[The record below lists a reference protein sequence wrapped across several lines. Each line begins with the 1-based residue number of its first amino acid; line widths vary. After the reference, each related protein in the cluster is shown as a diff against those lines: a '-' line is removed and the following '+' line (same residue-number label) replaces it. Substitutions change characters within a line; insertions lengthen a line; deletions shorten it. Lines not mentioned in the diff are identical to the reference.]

1 MLHNSEEELM
11 MKRLLIALLASFVIA
26 GCSNA
31 QSSDQTKETK
41 TNEETALKKVYCC
54 PRLDA

>member
-1 MLHNSEEELM
+1 

-26 GCSNA
+26 GCSND

-41 TNEETALKKVYCC
+41 TNEGNGFKESNCC
-54 PRLDA
+54 PGLDA